1 MATKANLIID
11 QGATY
16 ETTINITD
24 DDGITVDLSGYTGA
38 AQARKHYTSNT
49 AYNFTVAINGSEGQV
64 VLSMSSNTTMQ
75 LTSGRYVY
83 DCELIETSSGKVSRV
98 LEGIITVTPNVTR

>member
-16 ETTINITD
+16 ETTVNITD
-24 DDGITVDLSGYTGA
+24 DDGNTVDLSGYTGA

-49 AYNFTVAINGSEGQV
+49 AYNFTVTVNGSEGQV

-75 LTSGRYVY
+75 LASGRYVY
-83 DCELIETSSGKVSRV
+83 DCELTETSSGKVSRV
-98 LEGIITVTPNVTR
+98 LEGIVTVTPNVTR